1 MGNEEQQ
8 RAYRET
14 LAKAN
19 LSRSLLY
26 MCGFLTESENEKV
39 HKRIMAFKRKKNI
52 EITESQLDGADFVYD
67 DNNAECYDK

>member
-1 MGNEEQQ
+1 MTTEE
-8 RAYRET
+8 AYRET

-39 HKRIMAFKRKKNI
+39 HKRLMDFKKKRI
-52 EITESQLDGADFVYD
+52 
-67 DNNAECYDK
+67 

>member
-1 MGNEEQQ
+1 MENEEQQ

-14 LAKAN
+14 LAKAH

-52 EITESQLDGADFVYD
+52 YITESQLDGADFVY
-67 DNNAECYDK
+67 NNNNLEQL

>member
-1 MGNEEQQ
+1 MTEEED
-8 RAYRET
+8 YRET

-39 HKRIMAFKRKKNI
+39 HKRLMNFKKKKNI
-52 EITESQLDGADFVYD
+52 EITEAQLDGAYFVYND
-67 DNNAECYDK
+67 YNLDQL

>member
-1 MGNEEQQ
+1 MTEEE
-8 RAYRET
+8 AYRET

-39 HKRIMAFKRKKNI
+39 HKRLMNLKRNLKNCNLWI
-52 EITESQLDGADFVYD
+52 
-67 DNNAECYDK
+67 

>member
-1 MGNEEQQ
+1 MTNEEQQ
-8 RAYRET
+8 RAYREK

-39 HKRIMAFKRKKNI
+39 HKRLMNFKKKKNI
-52 EITESQLDGADFVYD
+52 EITEAQLDGADFVYN
-67 DNNAECYDK
+67 DNNLEQL

>member
-1 MGNEEQQ
+1 MTEEE
-8 RAYRET
+8 AYRET

-39 HKRIMAFKRKKNI
+39 HKRLMDFKKKKNI
-52 EITESQLDGADFVYD
+52 EITEAQLDGADFVY
-67 DNNAECYDK
+67 NDKNLEQL

>member
-1 MGNEEQQ
+1 MTNEEQQ

-26 MCGFLTESENEKV
+26 MCGFLTELENEKV
-39 HKRIMAFKRKKNI
+39 HK
-52 EITESQLDGADFVYD
+52 D
-67 DNNAECYDK
+67 